1 MDRARILSR
10 VKQLQ
15 LLSNKLVESLLAGN
29 YRSVFKGPGIE
40 FDEVREYVEGDDARL
55 IDWNVSSRMTSA
67 FAKTYREEREL
78 TLFMIVDLSGSLN
91 VGAQHE
97 SRREVQSVLFSL
109 LTFAAVQN
117 NDKVGALFFT
127 DRIEHW
133 VTPVKGRKH
142 ATRLVEDMIG
152 FEPQGRGS
160 DLSLALRAAGE
171 ALKRRG
177 ICVVLSDFK
186 TTGYLRE
193 LSLLA
198 RRHDVIAVRISDP
211 MDVEYPRTGLV
222 QLEDPETGH
231 TILAS
236 GLSRKF
242 RKQYREYWEVQR
254 LQWQRDCRRRGIA
267 TLEVSTEDDPVARL
281 MAFFRRRKPR

>member
-1 MDRARILSR
+1 MERARILSR

-15 LLSNKLVESLLAGN
+15 LLSHKLVESLLAGN

-55 IDWNVSSRMTSA
+55 IDWNVSSRMTTA

-78 TLFMIVDLSGSLN
+78 TLFLIVDLSGSVSRGLRN
-91 VGAQHE
+91 E
-97 SRREVQSVLFSL
+97 MRREVQSVLFSL

-142 ATRLVEDMIG
+142 ATRLVEDMIA
-152 FEPQGRGS
+152 FEPEGRGS

-186 TTGYLRE
+186 TAGYLRE

-198 RRHDVIAVRISDP
+198 RRHDVIAVRVSDP
-211 MDVEYPRTGLV
+211 LDYEYPRTGLV
-222 QLEDPETGH
+222 QLEDPETGR
-231 TILAS
+231 TVLAS

-254 LQWQRDCRRRGIA
+254 LQWRRDCRRRGIA
-267 TLEVSTEDDPVARL
+267 TLEVSTEDDPVGRL
-281 MAFFRRRKPR
+281 

>member
-1 MDRARILSR
+1 M
-10 VKQLQ
+10 
-15 LLSNKLVESLLAGN
+15 
-29 YRSVFKGPGIE
+29 FKGPGIE

-55 IDWNVSSRMTSA
+55 IDWNVSARMASA
-67 FAKTYREEREL
+67 FSKTYREEREL
-78 TLFMIVDLSGSLN
+78 TLFLIVDLSGSLN
-91 VGAQHE
+91 VAAQAE

-109 LTFAAVQN
+109 LTFAAVHN

-133 VTPVKGRKH
+133 VSPVKGRKH

-152 FEPQGRGS
+152 FEPRGRGS

-186 TTGYLRE
+186 TTGYLKE

-198 RRHDVIAVRISDP
+198 RRHDVIAMRIFDP
-211 MDVEYPRTGLV
+211 MDLEYPRTGLI
-222 QLEDPETGH
+222 QLEDPESGR

-242 RKQYREYWEVQR
+242 RKQYREFWEVQR

-281 MAFFRRRKPR
+281 IEFFRRRKTR

>member
-1 MDRARILSR
+1 MERARILSR

-15 LLSNKLVESLLAGN
+15 LLSHKLVESLLAGN

-55 IDWNVSSRMTSA
+55 IDWNVSSRMTTA

-78 TLFMIVDLSGSLN
+78 TLFLIVDLSGSVSRGLRN
-91 VGAQHE
+91 E
-97 SRREVQSVLFSL
+97 MRREVQSVLFSL

-142 ATRLVEDMIG
+142 ATRLVEDMIA
-152 FEPQGRGS
+152 FEPEGRGS

-186 TTGYLRE
+186 TAGYLRE

-198 RRHDVIAVRISDP
+198 RRHDVIAVRVSDP
-211 MDVEYPRTGLV
+211 LDYEYPRTGLV
-222 QLEDPETGH
+222 QLEDPETGR
-231 TILAS
+231 TVLAS

-254 LQWQRDCRRRGIA
+254 LQWRRDCRRRGIA
-267 TLEVSTEDDPVARL
+267 TLEVSTEDDPVGRL
-281 MAFFRRRKPR
+281 IEFFRRRKAR